1 MNIEVKRIALKDTY
15 TIGKL
20 YIDGAYFCD
29 TLEDKDRGLEDN
41 MPIEKIMFLKKP
53 HITAIPTG
61 TYTVILNYS
70 NRFKR
75 IMPLVM
81 NVKGFAGI
89 RIHAGNTDG
98 DTDGCILVGENKAKG
113 KVLNSKDTYN
123 RLFERMKSAD
133 KIYLTVGY

>member
-89 RIHAGNTDG
+89 RIHAGNTSE

-113 KVLNSKDTYN
+113 KVLNSKETYN
-123 RLFERMKSAD
+123 RLFEKMKSAD
-133 KIYLTVGY
+133 NIYLTVGY

>member
-29 TLEDKDRGLEDN
+29 TLEDKDRGLEEN

-89 RIHAGNTDG
+89 RIHAGNTSE

-123 RLFERMKSAD
+123 RLFKRMKSAD
-133 KIYLTVGY
+133 KVYLTVSY

>member
-29 TLEDKDRGLEDN
+29 TLEDKDRGLEEN

-89 RIHAGNTDG
+89 RIHAGNTSE

-123 RLFERMKSAD
+123 RLLERIKSAD
-133 KIYLTVGY
+133 KVYLTVSY

>member
-89 RIHAGNTDG
+89 RIHAGNTAEN
-98 DTDGCILVGENKAKG
+98 TDGCILVGENKAKG

-123 RLFERMKSAD
+123 RLFEMMKSAD
-133 KIYLTVGY
+133 KVYLTVSY

>member
-1 MNIEVKRIALKDTY
+1 MNIELKRIALKDTY

-29 TLEDKDRGLEDN
+29 TLEDKDRGLEDS

-89 RIHAGNTDG
+89 RIHAGNTSE

-113 KVLNSKDTYN
+113 KVLNSKDTYS
-123 RLFERMKSAD
+123 RLLERIKSAD
-133 KIYLTVGY
+133 KVYLTVSY

>member
-89 RIHAGNTDG
+89 RIHAGNTSE

-123 RLFERMKSAD
+123 RLLERIKSAD
-133 KIYLTVGY
+133 KVYLTVSY

>member
-1 MNIEVKRIALKDTY
+1 MNIELKRIALKDTY

-75 IMPLVM
+75 IIPLVM

-89 RIHAGNTDG
+89 RIHAGNTSE
-98 DTDGCILVGENKAKG
+98 DTNGCILVGENKAKG
-113 KVLNSKDTYN
+113 KVLNSKETYS
-123 RLFERMKSAD
+123 RLLERIKSAD
-133 KIYLTVGY
+133 KVYLTVRY

>member
-29 TLEDKDRGLEDN
+29 TLEDKDRGLEES

-75 IMPLVM
+75 IMPLVI

-89 RIHAGNTDG
+89 RIHAGNTSE

-133 KIYLTVGY
+133 KVYLTVSY

>member
-1 MNIEVKRIALKDTY
+1 MNIELKRIALNDTY

-41 MPIEKIMFLKKP
+41 MPVEKIMFLKKP

-89 RIHAGNTDG
+89 RIHAGNTSE

-113 KVLNSKDTYN
+113 KVLNSKDTYS
-123 RLFERMKSAD
+123 RLLKRIKSAD
-133 KIYLTVGY
+133 KVYLTVSY

>member
-1 MNIEVKRIALKDTY
+1 MNIELKRIAVKDTY

-41 MPIEKIMFLKKP
+41 MPIEKIMFLKKS

-89 RIHAGNTDG
+89 RIHAGNTSE

-113 KVLNSKDTYN
+113 QVLNSKDTYS
-123 RLFERMKSAD
+123 RLLARIKSAD
-133 KIYLTVGY
+133 KVYLTVSY

>member
-1 MNIEVKRIALKDTY
+1 MNIELKRIALKDTY

-61 TYTVILNYS
+61 TYIVILNYS

-89 RIHAGNTDG
+89 RIHAGNISE

-113 KVLNSKDTYN
+113 KVLNSKDTYS
-123 RLFERMKSAD
+123 RLLERIKSAD
-133 KIYLTVGY
+133 KVYLTVGY

>member
-29 TLEDKDRGLEDN
+29 TLEDKDRGLEES

-89 RIHAGNTDG
+89 RIHAGNTSE
-98 DTDGCILVGENKAKG
+98 DTAI
-113 KVLNSKDTYN
+113 SI
-123 RLFERMKSAD
+123 F
-133 KIYLTVGY
+133 